1 MIKIVP
7 ISLEH
12 IKEYHTALD
21 IVAKEKKYLAWS
33 KAPPF
38 ETTQEFVKKNIENN
52 ISQFVVLDDKK
63 VVGWCD
69 VCPNNKPAYAHA
81 GTLGMALLPDY
92 RSRGI
97 GRELLITTLRKAKA
111 NGLERVELLVYKS
124 NVVAKT
130 FYEKMGFKIEGL
142 RCKSIK
148 IDGCYEDDYIM
159 ALFLDELKL

>member
-7 ISLEH
+7 INLEH
-12 IKEYHTALD
+12 IKGYHTALD
-21 IVAKEKKYLAWS
+21 IVARERKYLAWS
-33 KAPPF
+33 EAPPF
-38 ETTQEFVKKNIENN
+38 KTTQEFVKQNIKNN
-52 ISQFVVLDDKK
+52 ISQFVVLDNEK

-97 GRELLITTLRKAKA
+97 GRELLLTTLRKAKA

-124 NVVAKT
+124 NEVAKS

-148 IDGCYEDDYIM
+148 IDGRYEDDYIM
-159 ALFLDELKL
+159 ALLLNELEL